1 MSSSE
6 EKPIE
11 QHILQFILHRD
22 FYSGVKHILSED
34 MFEGLSKTVFR
45 TILNCH
51 DVATTNLTAG
61 EVHSMLLTSNPA
73 LTKSSREDLAD
84 IFNRMRDPSKEQNVD
99 LHRKIVEE
107 FWARDQARVIG
118 ERAIDIYTGD
128 STDFTPI
135 KSILDRVSEHSI
147 KGSETY
153 TIFEDDFMQLIESE
167 ERGVDFPFDL
177 NIIKDNLPGMSRGN
191 LGIIFARPETGKTT
205 FCAHLCSSYIKNK
218 NKVAYWANEEPAA
231 KIKLRIIQS
240 YYKLTKQEMVK
251 DKSVIN
257 EKYAQDIKPYLTVV
271 DSVGSS
277 VEELDQYCKLS
288 DPDIVFADQLDK
300 FRVNGD
306 FGRGDE
312 RLKEIYIKA
321 REIAK
326 RNGLLFWAVSQANY
340 EAHNRMNIDYSMM
353 DNSRTGKAGE
363 ADVII
368 GIGKTGDVDDD
379 NYMRYL
385 CVSKNK
391 VNGYHGMINANIDV
405 QRGFYY

>member
-6 EKPIE
+6 QKPLE
-11 QHILQFILHRD
+11 QQILQFLLHRE
-22 FYSGVKHILSED
+22 FYASVKHIISED

-45 TILNCH
+45 TILDCH
-51 DVATTNLTAG
+51 NMGEFNLTTD
-61 EVHSMLLTSNPA
+61 EVHSRLLTGNPA
-73 LTKSSREDLAD
+73 LTQSSRDD
-84 IFNRMRDPSKEQNVD
+84 IAGIFRQMANPSEEANLE
-99 LHRKIVEE
+99 LHRTIVEE

-118 ERAIDIYTGD
+118 ERAIDIYTGTTMD
-128 STDFTPI
+128 FSTI
-135 KSILDRVSEHSI
+135 KQVLDRVTDHTL

-153 TIFEDDFMQLIESE
+153 TIFEDDFMELIDKE
-167 ERGVDFPFDL
+167 EQGVDFPFDL
-177 NIIKDNLPGMSRGN
+177 GIIRENIPGMSRGN
-191 LGIIFARPETGKTT
+191 LGILFARPETGKTT
-205 FCAHLCSSYIKNK
+205 FCAHLCASYIKHK
-218 NKVAYWANEEPAA
+218 HKVAYWANEEPAA

-240 YYKLTKQEMVK
+240 YLRLTKEEMVR
-251 DKSVIN
+251 DKRQLAEIYQQ
-257 EKYAQDIKPYLTVV
+257 EIKPYLTVV
-271 DSVGSS
+271 DSVGTS
-277 VEELDQYCKLS
+277 VEELDQYCKL
-288 DPDIVFADQLDK
+288 DRPDIIFADQLDK

-326 RNGLLFWAVSQANY
+326 RNELLFWAVSQANY

-368 GIGKTGDVDDD
+368 GIGKTGEVDDD

-391 VNGYHGMINANIDV
+391 VNGWHGTINSNIDV
-405 QRGFYY
+405 HRGFYY